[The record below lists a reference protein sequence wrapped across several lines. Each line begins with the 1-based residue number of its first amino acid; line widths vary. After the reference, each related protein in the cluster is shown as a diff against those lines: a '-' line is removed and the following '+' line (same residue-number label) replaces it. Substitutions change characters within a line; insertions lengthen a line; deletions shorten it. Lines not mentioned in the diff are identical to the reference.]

1 MSARSPLEVAVGV
14 VFRADGAVLLGQ
26 RIPGKPYAGWWEF
39 PGGKLEAG
47 ETVAQAL
54 ARELHEEL
62 GLEVLASDPW
72 VVREFTY
79 PHARVRLHFR
89 RVTEFSGAP
98 RSREGQAFAWLH
110 PEAIDVAPLLPATV
124 PVIAWLR
131 LPPELLRSA
140 AAALGD
146 DAFVDALQ
154 RRLRTSRS
162 ALLLLDEPA
171 LPAPR
176 FERLF
181 HRVLPLCR
189 AHGVTLLVGPSH
201 PASFA
206 RAAGGQLLSAP
217 PPGPQSG
224 SPSGPQCGPARAP
237 LRMTGALVRDR
248 ESIARAAAAGLDFA
262 LLEGCPP
269 AAWARMLDVA
279 ALPVYVATG
288 GDGREVADAA
298 RAAGAHGVAP
308 GAAVWQHEGPR
319 GIQPGRLTMDLK
331 AIEALFAPMFPGLMG
346 VKIEEAE
353 PDRVVASMRVR
364 PDLCT
369 AGENLHGGAFMA
381 FADTLGAVATV
392 LNMPAGARTTTIESK
407 TNFMSGAPVGSTVRA
422 VCTPL
427 HRGRSTMVW
436 QTEITS
442 AAGKRC
448 AIVIQTQMVLPGAP
462 PA

>member
-1 MSARSPLEVAVGV
+1 MSAKPALEVAVGV

-62 GLEVLASDPW
+62 GLEVRASDPW

-89 RVTEFSGAP
+89 RVTSFSGEP

-110 PEAIDVAPLLPATV
+110 PGEIDVAPLLPATV

-131 LPPELLRSA
+131 LPPEVLRSA
-140 AAALGD
+140 AAALGEE
-146 DAFVDALQ
+146 AFVRALQ
-154 RRLRTSRS
+154 RRLVTRRP
-162 ALLLLDEPA
+162 AMLLLDEPA

-176 FERLF
+176 FDRLF

-189 AHGVTLLVGPSH
+189 AHGVPLLVGPSH

-206 RAAGGQLLSAP
+206 RAAGGLLL
-217 PPGPQSG
+217 PGPEA
-224 SPSGPQCGPARAP
+224 GPERAR
-237 LRMTGALVRDR
+237 LRVAGALVRDR
-248 ESIARAAAAGLDFA
+248 EGIARAAAAGLDFA

-269 AAWARMLDVA
+269 AAWAQALDRA
-279 ALPVYVATG
+279 ALPVYVAADGAGTG
-288 GDGREVADAA
+288 AEESA

-308 GAAVWQHEGPR
+308 GPAVWQHEGPDGTR
-319 GIQPGRLTMDLK
+319 QEGLHMDAK
-331 AIEALFAPMFPGLMG
+331 TIEARLAPMFPGLMG
-346 VKIEEAE
+346 VKIEEAAPE
-353 PDRVVASMRVR
+353 RVVASMRVR

-369 AGENLHGGAFMA
+369 AGGTLHGGAFMA

-392 LNMPAGARTTTIESK
+392 LNMPEGARTTTIESK

-442 AAGKRC
+442 EAGKRC

-462 PA
+462 AA